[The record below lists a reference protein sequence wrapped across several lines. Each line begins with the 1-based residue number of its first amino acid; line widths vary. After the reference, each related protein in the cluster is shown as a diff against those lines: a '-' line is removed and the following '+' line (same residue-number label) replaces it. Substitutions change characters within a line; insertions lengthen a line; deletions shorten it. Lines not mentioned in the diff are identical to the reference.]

1 MPGAVGTASL
11 APAGAAPRAA
21 CVAFSVSC
29 SFHVLASPSL
39 TTPMARA
46 REGRHESGERRL
58 FSPRRSARATPV
70 TRYRRVARAVG
81 AAGAMRRRRGSSPG
95 DGAAPA
101 SSPVAALTAPAAA
114 APRPAAPAARPR
126 GAGSARSRLP
136 PQLQSLLP
144 RAASPALPLAPSQP
158 ARYALLVCT
167 VASDAAGARAAVA
180 AAAQQLAGAA
190 AADAAAPPHRS
201 GWPAPLLPRPRVLWH
216 LAGLPAAEA
225 TAPVPPAPLWL
236 PSSAAHAAL
245 LRTAAHCAAPE
256 PPSGPASADVCGA
269 ATASAVAAACAAV
282 PRGALCDV
290 LWLCGDTRCDSDAAA
305 DVAAA
310 LLAARDAHGER
321 LCTTLLSVVSD
332 RGAASLQAGL
342 ARDLAGALSA
352 RLVLVPAAPP
362 RVTPVPDEAAS
373 PAGWGRPV
381 ALPPPPP
388 LLPLLLDAAVLW
400 RGALCFPDP
409 RRGAVAATGAA
420 QGGRGAGP
428 ERPLRGLA
436 ALALPLTAVLPAADA
451 PEPGVRYDGLQICAD
466 EQPLAGAARCASL
479 RSGIATRC

>member
-1 MPGAVGTASL
+1 
-11 APAGAAPRAA
+11 
-21 CVAFSVSC
+21 
-29 SFHVLASPSL
+29 
-39 TTPMARA
+39 
-46 REGRHESGERRL
+46 
-58 FSPRRSARATPV
+58 
-70 TRYRRVARAVG
+70 
-81 AAGAMRRRRGSSPG
+81 MRRRRGSSPG
-95 DGAAPA
+95 DGVAPA

-144 RAASPALPLAPSQP
+144 RAASPAPAPPLAPAQP

-167 VASDAAGARAAVA
+167 VAADASGARAAVA

-225 TAPVPPAPLWL
+225 TAPVPPAVALWL
-236 PSSAAHAAL
+236 PSRAAHAAL
-245 LRTAAHCAAPE
+245 LRSAAHCAAPE
-256 PPSGPASADVCGA
+256 PPSAPASVDVCGA

-332 RGAASLQAGL
+332 CGAASLQAGL

-362 RVTPVPDEAAS
+362 RATPVPDEAAS

-409 RRGAVAATGAA
+409 RRGAAAATGAA

-466 EQPLAGAARCASL
+466 EQPLAGAARCASF
-479 RSGIATRC
+479 RSGIATDARSVATALCLLAPTCASQPERLRPRRDAFLGRQHCGSIRCSADGVRGSGELRVC